1 LPTTSVAQT
10 LEEATPGR
18 GHHRGAVGTCV
29 SPSAVSNLN
38 KKTTLLV
45 ASAVNSEGFCEIL
58 GICEDAKEDKAGWP
72 AFLR

>member
-1 LPTTSVAQT
+1 LKKPRRAEDFT
-10 LEEATPGR
+10 EALW
-18 GHHRGAVGTCV
+18 GTCV

-45 ASAVNSEGFCEIL
+45 ASAVNSEGFRKIL
-58 GICEDAKEDKAGWP
+58 GICEGAKEDKAGWS